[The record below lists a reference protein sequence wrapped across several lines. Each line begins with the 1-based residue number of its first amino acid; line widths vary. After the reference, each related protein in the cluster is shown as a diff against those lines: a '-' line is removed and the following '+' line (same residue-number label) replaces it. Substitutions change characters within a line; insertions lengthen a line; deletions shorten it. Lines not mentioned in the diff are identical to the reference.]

1 MKGMSE
7 MARIW
12 EAVDK
17 VLSRPVKEFTRQE
30 AQSALRSCGLLNKN
44 NEVVKAYRDIVVP
57 ATEE

>member
-1 MKGMSE
+1 

-30 AQSALRSCGLLNKN
+30 AQSALRSCGILNKN

>member
-30 AQSALRSCGLLNKN
+30 AQSALRSCGILNKN